1 MPKAYIVNTNKTN
14 NPNNEIEMLS
24 EGKVAAYY
32 TPWKYFIDEM
42 ESNDIVFLYSNG
54 RGIIARGMATG
65 IVEINDNDGVE
76 NNEHY
81 MHLNRFQVLETPLAS
96 SGITELVQ
104 EMTDENYKIFWNQTM
119 IHIPG
124 FVGEHIWR
132 YITRNCLG

>member
-1 MPKAYIVNTNKTN
+1 MPKAYIVNTNKSN
-14 NPNNEIEMLS
+14 NANNELEMLC

-32 TPWKYFIDEM
+32 SPWKYFIDEM

-65 IVEINDNDGVE
+65 IVEIKNNAGGE

-81 MHLNRFQVLETPLAS
+81 MHLNRFQELETPLS
-96 SGITELVQ
+96 SSTISELVK

-132 YITRNCLG
+132 HISRNCMR